1 MPGYEDVNEHS
12 KVVPAPV
19 RPFRKIELKFI
30 PENPQRDWFRQ
41 HWRPV
46 FKFFEE
52 GLESTSVAGTMT
64 PNLSNQSLR
73 ELFEKG
79 MQHLKQCA
87 SYLFA
92 NPKREPTSWTIAYTG
107 QRCYP
112 GR

>member
-1 MPGYEDVNEHS
+1 MHLRWLGLLL
-12 KVVPAPV
+12 VVVSRAAGEV
-19 RPFRKIELKFI
+19 RVTFLFLARWK
-30 PENPQRDWFRQ
+30 NS
-41 HWRPV
+41 PV
-46 FKFFEE
+46 FKIFEE
-52 GLESTSVAGTMT
+52 GLDSTSVAGMT